1 MPVAMIIE
9 NDLFKHDW
17 RSRSR
22 VQVLQYIFLKWTL
35 AFLVGLLTGAIA
47 SLINL
52 AIENIAGFKLLA
64 VARLVEKEST
74 FITGFIYFTGANL
87 ALSSLCGVCTN
98 CSWTRHSRNQSLSQR
113 SQYTQHVCSINVD
126 SQGLRQLLLNE
137 HVSTQEL
144 AAVKWGGL
152 LTFVG
157 GNKGRHVIC
166 GNVDIINKQ
175 PGFWQSNFVVV
186 Q

>member
-1 MPVAMIIE
+1 MDSCTSSWLRALDPEISISGRFYPS
-9 NDLFKHDW
+9 LFDRLLLLLMDTA
-17 RSRSR
+17 RS
-22 VQVLQYIFLKWTL
+22 VDVFYP
-35 AFLVGLLTGAIA
+35 
-47 SLINL
+47 
-52 AIENIAGFKLLA
+52 
-64 VARLVEKEST
+64 
-74 FITGFIYFTGANL
+74 
-87 ALSSLCGVCTN
+87 
-98 CSWTRHSRNQSLSQR
+98 WTRHSRNQSLSQW

-126 SQGLRQLLLNE
+126 SQGLLQLLLNE
-137 HVSTQEL
+137 RVSTQEL